1 MIRRR
6 NTVLDSPKSGP
17 LRYSNIETRQRR
29 GSCLKLLGKSLCV
42 ACLALSL
49 TACGSNRGN
58 IKSEG
63 GLFNTR
69 AEGGLFNPGQGGR
82 TVSSSS
88 GSESLDGE
96 ILGVRLQ
103 NKDFDI
109 PVTYNEEVQQWL
121 EYFTGVGR
129 RHFNVYMERKAKFEP
144 IILPKLKAA
153 GLPQDLIYLAMIESG
168 FSTAAHSHAGAV
180 GPWQFI
186 RSTGRLFGLQSDWWS
201 DERRDPHKS
210 TDAAVNYLS
219 RLYAEFGD
227 WRLACAAYNSG
238 ELKIRR
244 AIAKL
249 GTRDFFAIARD
260 RKALRRETKDYVPK
274 MMAAAII
281 GKNPEQFGFRRHE
294 PSHELAEFA
303 EVKIPRAENLRT
315 IARIA
320 GVNKDKL
327 MELNPEL
334 LRCCTPPQ
342 RGAYTIRVPKGESA
356 QLVAEAVDAGEI
368 GRFADFRRHVVR
380 RGDSLSKISS
390 RSGVPVE
397 AILAMNEIRGARY
410 LKPGT
415 ELVIPERGTGGSTRN
430 ADRVIASN
438 AAPVAGQGKAVM
450 HTVQKG
456 ETLTAISRRY
466 DVRISEIRRWNG
478 FSRSKSLRPGARI
491 KLYVKN
497 ENSEAI

>member
-1 MIRRR
+1 
-6 NTVLDSPKSGP
+6 
-17 LRYSNIETRQRR
+17 
-29 GSCLKLLGKSLCV
+29 LKLLSKSL
-42 ACLALSL
+42 AFSLLALSL
-49 TACGSNRGN
+49 TSCGAHRTNL
-58 IKSEG
+58 KAEG
-63 GLFNTR
+63 GLFNTK
-69 AEGGLFNPGQGGR
+69 AEGGLFSSGGR
-82 TVSSSS
+82 SVASRDDAS
-88 GSESLDGE
+88 SLDGE
-96 ILGVRLQ
+96 VLGVRLT

-109 PVTYNEEVQQWL
+109 PVVYNDEVQQWL

-144 IILPKLKAA
+144 VIVPKLKAA

-186 RSTGRLFGLQSDWWS
+186 QSTGRLFGLQSDWWI
-201 DERRDPHKS
+201 DDRRDPHKS

-238 ELKIRR
+238 ELKIRK

-249 GTRDFFAIARD
+249 GTRDFFEIARD

-281 GKNPEQFGFRRHE
+281 GKNPEAFGFKKYD
-294 PSHELAEFA
+294 PNYELANVT

-315 IARIA
+315 VARIA
-320 GVNKDKL
+320 GVSKDKL
-327 MELNPEL
+327 MEINPSL

-342 RGAYTIRVPKGESA
+342 RGAFTIRLPKGDA
-356 QLVAEAVDAGEI
+356 ADAVVAAVDAGEI
-368 GRFADFRRHVVR
+368 GRYADFRRHLVR
-380 RGDSLSKISS
+380 RGDSLSKIA
-390 RSGVPVE
+390 RGSGVPTE
-397 AILAMNEIRGARY
+397 AILAMNDIRSAKY
-410 LKPGT
+410 LKPGM
-415 ELVIPERGTGGSTRN
+415 ELVIPERGGLGATSSSS
-430 ADRVIASN
+430 RVSRSIAS
-438 AAPVAGQGKAVM
+438 ADAKGRKVM

-456 ETLTAISRRY
+456 ETLLAISRRY
-466 DVRISEIRRWNG
+466 DVRVDEIRRWNAL
-478 FSRSKSLRPGARI
+478 SRAKNLRPGRRI
-491 KLYVKN
+491 KLYVRN